1 MWPWVL
7 STDCMNFICST
18 LKYHVLPS
26 LLFCINLFHQT
37 KTKHQL
43 FWINSTTRKHRSR
56 FGLNRSTKNSTYLT
70 NEIHKTWCNTQ
81 NCLQLHVHGG
91 HIFPRLIQIFSCQ
104 IWWGLWE
111 YSSASHRRLNK
122 KTTWDSEYWRCT
134 CIRKN
139 VHRYL
144 RSTWMKYERMNL
156 TNHETRLGVT
166 RWLNPDLCQS
176 QS

>member
-1 MWPWVL
+1 MEESYDANRIATPHSLIMSLAWCGPEFWVL
-7 STDCMNFICST
+7 TAWISFVLLLNTH
-18 LKYHVLPS
+18 LLPS
-26 LLFCINLFHQT
+26 LLSCINLFHQT
-37 KTKHQL
+37 KTKHPL

-111 YSSASHRRLNK
+111 YSSPSHRRLNK
-122 KTTWDSEYWRCT
+122 KQLEILNIGD
-134 CIRKN
+134 
-139 VHRYL
+139 VHIYGKMYIDICVL
-144 RSTWMKYERMNL
+144 
-156 TNHETRLGVT
+156 HEWNARGWT
-166 RWLNPDLCQS
+166 
-176 QS
+176 